1 MRYGDIDR
9 FHSGLVVPVSSLRS
23 ERSLGVGEFADLP
36 LAAEW
41 TRDAGFDLLQI
52 LPVNDTDDDASP
64 YSARGAFALHPL
76 YLRLEDLEGA
86 DVYVDEFDAVR
97 AATAGAP
104 WLQYA
109 DVLGLKREFSRR
121 IFDRHDPK
129 RLWDEVDPWVEANPW
144 IGPHAVYCVLR
155 ERNHRRSWKQW
166 HQMRDVTHADIDR
179 FWDARPTELLFHVW
193 LQREADRQLRA
204 AAEACDA
211 LGVRLEGDLPILLSE
226 DSSDVWYHRDIFDL
240 DGRAGAPPDQYSETG
255 QFWGFPCYQWDALTE
270 RDYDWW
276 RARLTQASRYY
287 HALRIDHVLGFFRI
301 WRVPASSITGMLGHF
316 DPTHPITRED
326 LRARGFDD
334 ERIDFLA
341 APEGRVGTRFPSERE
356 YQAIED
362 PGERLALMRRL
373 WNRILIDVD
382 GDRRHFRPF
391 WQWHDTPMAQELSDH
406 ERDTLRDLF
415 REDTA
420 RQEELWER
428 TGRER
433 LSMVDGST
441 DALVCA
447 EDLGA
452 VPDCV
457 PGVLDELGILGLRV
471 ERWTRHWDRPG
482 QPFIPPSDYPR
493 NTVCSP
499 SVHDAH
505 SLRGWWAEIGPADRQ
520 AYWQAMGKEGEPP
533 DTVDPGFLQEMFERN
548 LAANSAICVLALN
561 DLLALEPDLR
571 PEDPSD
577 ERINTPATDGEHNWR
592 WRMPLTLEELSGRGG
607 LRERIAAMLDRR
619 RARPF
624 R

>member
-1 MRYGDIDR
+1 
-9 FHSGLVVPVSSLRS
+9 
-23 ERSLGVGEFADLP
+23 
-36 LAAEW
+36 
-41 TRDAGFDLLQI
+41 
-52 LPVNDTDDDASP
+52 
-64 YSARGAFALHPL
+64 
-76 YLRLEDLEGA
+76 
-86 DVYVDEFDAVR
+86 
-97 AATAGAP
+97 
-104 WLQYA
+104 
-109 DVLGLKREFSRR
+109 
-121 IFDRHDPK
+121 
-129 RLWDEVDPWVEANPW
+129 
-144 IGPHAVYCVLR
+144 
-155 ERNHRRSWKQW
+155 
-166 HQMRDVTHADIDR
+166 
-179 FWDARPTELLFHVW
+179 
-193 LQREADRQLRA
+193 
-204 AAEACDA
+204 
-211 LGVRLEGDLPILLSE
+211 
-226 DSSDVWYHRDIFDL
+226 
-240 DGRAGAPPDQYSETG
+240 
-255 QFWGFPCYQWDALTE
+255 
-270 RDYDWW
+270 
-276 RARLTQASRYY
+276 
-287 HALRIDHVLGFFRI
+287 
-301 WRVPASSITGMLGHF
+301 
-316 DPTHPITRED
+316 
-326 LRARGFDD
+326 
-334 ERIDFLA
+334 
-341 APEGRVGTRFPSERE
+341 
-356 YQAIED
+356 
-362 PGERLALMRRL
+362 
-373 WNRILIDVD
+373 
-382 GDRRHFRPF
+382 
-391 WQWHDTPMAQELSDH
+391 MAQELSDH

-592 WRMPLTLEELSGRGG
+592 WRMPLTLEELSGRGD